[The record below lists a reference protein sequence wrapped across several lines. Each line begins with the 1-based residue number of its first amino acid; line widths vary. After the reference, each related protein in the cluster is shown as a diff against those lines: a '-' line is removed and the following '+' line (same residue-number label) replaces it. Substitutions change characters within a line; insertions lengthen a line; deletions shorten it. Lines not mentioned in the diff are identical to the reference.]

1 MATDD
6 VPAGPDGELRDGL
19 DHFQDSVRPMRED
32 EPGHDGCGMHA
43 GVPNL
48 CDLLGMLRVTVV
60 AVRNTPL
67 VPAPDCDEHTAADQG
82 LPPARRKQEG
92 AVAGAP
98 QPKGIKGVRG
108 APFLKLQMGLHQFQ
122 TMEPTLAPPK
132 DDELDAR

>member
-19 DHFQDSVRPMRED
+19 DNSQDSFRPMRED
-32 EPGHDGCGMHA
+32 EPGHDDCSMHA

-92 AVAGAP
+92 AVAGVP
-98 QPKGIKGVRG
+98 QPKGTKGVRG
-108 APFLKLQMGLHQFQ
+108 SPFLKLQMGLHQFQ